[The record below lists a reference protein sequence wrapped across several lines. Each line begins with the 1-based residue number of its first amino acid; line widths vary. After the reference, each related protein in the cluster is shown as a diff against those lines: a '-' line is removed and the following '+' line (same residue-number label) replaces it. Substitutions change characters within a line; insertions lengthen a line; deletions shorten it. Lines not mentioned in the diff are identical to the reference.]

1 VVGARNYAKSSL
13 SQWTLRMVVPFD
25 ITQLYC
31 CFSGVSGL
39 LDNHTVES
47 IQDQAQFVLA
57 QYIGQQR
64 PLTPNTLRFG
74 HLLLLLTMIRDIDS
88 VSVKNLFFSN
98 ITGDL
103 PLGKLLTDIYQEE
116 AISMLKFPGYLL

>member
-1 VVGARNYAKSSL
+1 
-13 SQWTLRMVVPFD
+13 MVVPFD

-31 CFSGVSGL
+31 CFSGLSGL